1 VDDHERDAFL
11 AGPYV
16 GALSL
21 ARADGSPLVLP
32 IWYRWDG
39 TAVRLW
45 TAPAFP
51 WVARLP
57 SEPRVAFAVFEHAVP
72 FRAVSIR
79 GMAAIRTGTFAE
91 LRDEAHA
98 IVARYI
104 DPAAVDRTVDSYD
117 RGTPKAIV
125 TIVPSSIRALVNS

>member
-1 VDDHERDAFL
+1 MDDHERDAFL

-39 TAVRLW
+39 